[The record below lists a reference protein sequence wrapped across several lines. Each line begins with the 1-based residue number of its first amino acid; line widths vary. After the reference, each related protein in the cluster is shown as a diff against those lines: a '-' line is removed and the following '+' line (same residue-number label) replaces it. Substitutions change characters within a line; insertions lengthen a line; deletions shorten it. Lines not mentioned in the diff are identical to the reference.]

1 MPLMESITL
10 EGSANFR
17 DLGGYQTADGR
28 TVRTGVVFR
37 SGHLANLT
45 DADVVRLDA
54 LGLKT
59 VVDFRADHELEV
71 FGHDRLN
78 GSVDRVS
85 IPIGNHKDHQ
95 DFYESIQAGDFTA
108 LHDLAQASRTMVRD
122 NADDFAALLRLIAES
137 DNLPLVFHCIGGK
150 DRTGVA
156 AALIL
161 SLLGVPWETVRTDY
175 LRSNEAL
182 RGTLEEQ
189 ISRLSDGKV
198 PVGQTND
205 ENLAALRKFFIL
217 EGSYID
223 AARDEIA
230 NIAGS
235 FENYVAEW
243 LQLSQDHIA
252 AIRTNLLRP

>member
-1 MPLMESITL
+1 MPLMETITL
-10 EGSANFR
+10 KGSANFR
-17 DLGGYQTADGR
+17 DLGGYQTTDGR

-45 DADVVRLDA
+45 DADVVCLDA

-78 GSVDRVS
+78 GSVNRVS

-95 DFYESIQAGDFTA
+95 DFYESIRAGDFTA
-108 LHDLAQASRTMVRD
+108 LHDLAEASRTMVRD
-122 NADDFAALLRLIAES
+122 NADDFAALMRLLTES

-161 SLLGVPWETVRTDY
+161 SLLGVRWETVRTDY

-217 EGSYID
+217 EGPYID

-243 LQLSQDHIA
+243 LNLSQDHIT
-252 AIRTNLLRP
+252 AIRDNLLVR